1 MNNDTQNIERGE
13 WAAFAEDF
21 SKQHQG
27 AIASLES
34 VGVDDGDQ
42 YAAENL
48 PFVGMTLES
57 KGSAA
62 GSLVLM
68 LGTEG
73 ASHIERLIAAP
84 QSLMVHVT
92 PDGETVLE
100 IKADDDPTLLLH
112 LQAPKEAPAS

>member
-1 MNNDTQNIERGE
+1 MSNDTSDIGRGE

-21 SKQHQG
+21 SKRHQG
-27 AIASLES
+27 ATASLES
-34 VGVDDGDQ
+34 VGADDGDQ

-68 LGTEG
+68 LGAEG
-73 ASHIERLIAAP
+73 SDHMERLIAAP
-84 QSLMVHVT
+84 QSLRTHVS
-92 PDGETVLE
+92 PNGETVLE
-100 IKADDDPTLLLH
+100 IKAEGEPTLLLH
-112 LQAPKEAPAS
+112 LQAPKEPPAA

>member
-1 MNNDTQNIERGE
+1 MDNNTQNIERGE
-13 WAAFAEDF
+13 WAAFAEEF
-21 SKQHQG
+21 SKQHAG
-27 AIASLES
+27 ATASLES
-34 VGVDDGDQ
+34 VGADEGDQ

-68 LGTEG
+68 LGTES
-73 ASHIERLIAAP
+73 ADHIERLIAAP

-92 PDGETVLE
+92 PVGETVLE
-100 IKADDDPTLLLH
+100 IKASDEPTLLLH
-112 LQAPKEAPAS
+112 LQARKELPAP